1 MEDLKTQEEKLRA
14 MRQFVESKRLSEWEE
29 QKDWESRR
37 ARFRESYNDL
47 IKQGVSKEKL
57 QPYMM
62 QFLEKEAEM
71 QNRDKFIPEEE
82 QKEKQT
88 GDLWV

>member
-14 MRQFVESKRLSEWEE
+14 MRQFVESKRMSEWEE
-29 QKDWESRR
+29 QKDWETRR

-47 IKQGVSKEKL
+47 IKQGITKEKL
-57 QPYMM
+57 QPYML

-71 QNRDKFIPEEE
+71 QNRDKLIPEEE